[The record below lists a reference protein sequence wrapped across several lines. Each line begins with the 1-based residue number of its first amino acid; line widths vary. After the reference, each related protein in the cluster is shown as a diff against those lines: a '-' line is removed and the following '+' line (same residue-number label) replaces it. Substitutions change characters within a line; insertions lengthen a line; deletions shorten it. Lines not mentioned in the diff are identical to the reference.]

1 MKPVRKAR
9 LLKEITLDDIFLK
22 TKIPISKLSRIER
35 GIFQPSEKEK
45 KLISEALKEP
55 VSKIF
60 PGK

>member
-1 MKPVRKAR
+1 MKSVRRIR

-45 KLISEALKEP
+45 ILISQTLEEPTEKVFPKE
-55 VSKIF
+55 
-60 PGK
+60 